1 MRFSLVALSL
11 LLSLSVSVLAQ
22 PTPLGV
28 EEAIDRAVS
37 TNLRTRLSREKI
49 REAEAEVRAAYTAY
63 NPRLNLNAQQY
74 NRSVNLASQG
84 LSGSDLPVPT
94 RIGPFYTF
102 TSNLEFVYRLYD
114 RSRHWTVRSREIEE
128 TISELKAD
136 SERRAVTVLT
146 SATYIQLL
154 EAREATRVSQSD
166 LDVAQRL
173 MELASDQ
180 ERAGI
185 AAGVDV
191 TRAQTRLAERELQLE
206 QDREKVR
213 TTQRRLLRLT
223 GLPLTGELLLQDD
236 LLHLPN
242 PFPPVDEAVALA
254 KQNRVEVKVAE
265 EEIALAE
272 SRFDKAKTEDDPT
285 LDFVADA
292 GLAGNT
298 PFSNSTFIHNV
309 GLSLNIPLYDGG
321 LTREQSKAAE
331 SRIEQARLEREDVEI
346 QVEEDVR
353 EAYSLLETSERSM
366 STAEQSIRLAA
377 EELEM
382 ARDRFAAGLT
392 NNVEVLAAEAAFTRA
407 NYNRLDALG
416 NYDLGLIRLAAASGQ
431 PELLLETFREA
442 SNTERNDQ

>member
-1 MRFSLVALSL
+1 
-11 LLSLSVSVLAQ
+11 
-22 PTPLGV
+22 
-28 EEAIDRAVS
+28 
-37 TNLRTRLSREKI
+37 
-49 REAEAEVRAAYTAY
+49 
-63 NPRLNLNAQQY
+63 
-74 NRSVNLASQG
+74 
-84 LSGSDLPVPT
+84 
-94 RIGPFYTF
+94 
-102 TSNLEFVYRLYD
+102 YD

-154 EAREATRVSQSD
+154 EAREATRVSRSD
-166 LDVAQRL
+166 LEVAQRL

-254 KQNRVEVKVAE
+254 KQNRVEIKVAE

-272 SRFDKAKTEDDPT
+272 SRFDKTRTEDDPT

-366 STAEQSIRLAA
+366 STAEQSIRLAS

-431 PELLLETFREA
+431 PELLLETFRQA